1 MAVYSGPGFV
11 IVRGVPVL
19 QSDSVE
25 LDIKSGNSRVKTLL
39 LGDAGH
45 SPGAVGV
52 SVTVSG
58 GIPQSGLEIDW
69 PALTVAQTE
78 VPLGFKLAG
87 KTYNCVGDISD
98 CKMSSG
104 VDKANVQS
112 MTFNGRLVNIV

>member
-45 SPGAVGV
+45 SPGAAGV
-52 SVTVSG
+52 TITVSG
-58 GIPQSGLEIDW
+58 GIPANGLEINW
-69 PALTVAQTE
+69 MGLMLAQVE
-78 VPLGFKLAG
+78 IAIGFCLGG
-87 KTYNCVGDISD
+87 KTYNCTGDVSD

-104 VDKANVQS
+104 VDKANVAS
-112 MTFNGRLVNIV
+112 MTFNGRVVNIV

>member
-11 IVRGVPVL
+11 IVRGVPAL

-45 SPGAVGV
+45 SAGAAGV

-58 GIPQSGLEIDW
+58 GIPAAGLEIDW
-69 PALTVAQTE
+69 PALVLSQTE
-78 VPLGFKLAG
+78 VPLGFKLGG
-87 KTYNCVGDISD
+87 KTYNCVGDVTD

-104 VDKANVQS
+104 VDKANVAS

>member
-58 GIPQSGLEIDW
+58 GIPQAGLEIDW
-69 PALTVAQTE
+69 PALTVAQSE
-78 VPLGFKLAG
+78 VAVGFKLAG
-87 KTYNCVGDISD
+87 KTYNCIGDVQNAGYAT
-98 CKMSSG
+98 G
-104 VDKANVQS
+104 VDAANKIS
-112 MTFNGRLVNIV
+112 FEFAGRLVNIL